1 MQIIIFSYNR
11 KEKLTRLIDELI
23 EPIGKKNI
31 TVIDDGS
38 EWSKDTFFAPSTLT
52 RFPHTGKKG
61 FYKKWD
67 FAIDYFLESEH
78 EEVLFLPDDVKDV
91 DLKTIKAIINQGWK
105 NVPFAVN
112 VINDG
117 REFCWGRFKTGQRAV
132 SINEVEFREVGFVDC
147 GFLSNRHTMSQI
159 KIDRISESWFD
170 RPDKSSGV
178 GHQLTKKFR
187 KLGVKMLSPD
197 KSLAYHGNHKSEMHT
212 EHRKKNPLISE

>member
-11 KEKLTRLIDELI
+11 REKLERLLHELKDCDKLI
-23 EPIGKKNI
+23 
-31 TVIDDGS
+31 IDDGTPGGLS
-38 EWSKDTFFAPSTLT
+38 YSLT
-52 RFPHTGKKG
+52 WGKGQTDSITFPHTGKKG
-61 FYKKWD
+61 FWKKWD
-67 FAIDYFLESEH
+67 FAIDYFLASEH

-117 REFCWGRFKTGQRAV
+117 REFCWGRFKTGQRDIE
-132 SINEVEFREVGFVDC
+132 INELNFREVGFVDC

-159 KIDRISESWFD
+159 KIDRVSESWFD

-178 GHQLTKKFR
+178 GHQLTKKMR
-187 KLGVKMLSPD
+187 KLGVKMLTPS

-212 EHRKKNPLISE
+212 EHRKTTPLISE

>member
-11 KEKLTRLIDELI
+11 EEKLIDLVDELD
-23 EPIGKKNI
+23 GCDVL
-31 TVIDDGS
+31 VIDDGS
-38 EWSKDTFFAPSTLT
+38 EWTERAFFTPCPLI

-132 SINEVEFREVGFVDC
+132 KINEVEFREVGFVDC

-197 KSLAYHGNHKSEMHT
+197 KSLAYHGDHKSEMHT